1 MLKRKDTDN
10 HPVYTMPFSKIYQCY
25 IDKAEKKGRTKDA
38 VDQIIVWMT
47 GYTLQNI
54 HNTIENGITVE
65 LFFGEASSLNPL
77 RKKIT
82 GVVCG
87 VRVEKVKEP
96 LMQEIRYLDKL
107 IDELAQGR
115 SMDKILRKE

>member
-1 MLKRKDTDN
+1 
-10 HPVYTMPFSKIYQCY
+10 
-25 IDKAEKKGRTKDA
+25 
-38 VDQIIVWMT
+38 MT